1 MVRRRATGSLQCTG
15 QASRARPHLWP
26 RPFCP
31 SHTAADVEGWRR
43 AGRDANLTGRRWP
56 PPLSTRAY
64 TAGASMKARPIPLR
78 AIPQEPT
85 LSKYLLKLY
94 VTGQTP
100 RAERAIA
107 NLRRICEED
116 LGGQYELQIIDVLEH
131 PQLAEDEK
139 ILATPTL
146 IKRLP
151 PPLRRVI
158 GDLSDKDK
166 VLLGLDVWP
175 RMDSGGAEGE

>member
-1 MVRRRATGSLQCTG
+1 ME
-15 QASRARPHLWP
+15 
-26 RPFCP
+26 
-31 SHTAADVEGWRR
+31 D
-43 AGRDANLTGRRWP
+43 
-56 PPLSTRAY
+56 
-64 TAGASMKARPIPLR
+64 
-78 AIPQEPT
+78 T
-85 LSKYLLKLY
+85 LSNYLLKLY
-94 VTGQTP
+94 VTGKTP
-100 RAERAIA
+100 RTEKAIA

-116 LGGQYELQIIDVLEH
+116 LHGQYELQIIDVLQN

-158 GDLSDKDK
+158 GDLSDKEK

-175 RMDSGGAEGE
+175 DAPPTSHEEPQ